1 MPATHEPG
9 YWRRKLRGLRS
20 TDAELEADELRS
32 ACLGSGGTPIAQCH
46 VGEQV
51 TLSGRLRSVTLCPV
65 TGQPEVQ
72 AELYDGSGRVKLVW
86 LGRRRI
92 TGVTAGREMVVVGRL
107 TALDGEPTI
116 YNPEY
121 CLRPVAAGG

>member
-1 MPATHEPG
+1 MPVTVEPG
-9 YWRRKLRGLRS
+9 YWRRKIRTLRS
-20 TDAELEADELRS
+20 THAELEADDLRS
-32 ACLGSGGTPIAQCH
+32 VSAGFGGTPIAECH
-46 VGEQV
+46 VGDQV
-51 TLSGRLRSVTLCPV
+51 TLSGRLKSVTLCPV

-72 AELYDGSGRVKLVW
+72 AELHDGSGRVKLVW

-92 TGVTAGREMVVVGRL
+92 SGITAGREIVVVGRL
-107 TALDGEPTI
+107 TALGGEPTI